1 MSTIVYW
8 LVVSVNRKALFLLA
22 TGDREKTCFSQ
33 QESTFLVDRGKLVS
47 ANGKAVFLVGRE
59 NLFQPIG
66 KRFGW
71 SGKSCFSQQESA
83 FLVGQENLVSANR
96 KALSW
101 LIGKN
106 LFQPIGKQLVS
117 ASRKALFLVEW
128 GKTCFS
134 QKQFLQGLKS
144 FDNKTG
150 ISSRSLSK
158 ILDTGV
164 DLNLSILMIV
174 KKLP

>member
-1 MSTIVYW
+1 M
-8 LVVSVNRKALFLLA
+8 
-22 TGDREKTCFSQ
+22 
-33 QESTFLVDRGKLVS
+33 
-47 ANGKAVFLVGRE
+47 
-59 NLFQPIG
+59 
-66 KRFGW
+66 
-71 SGKSCFSQQESA
+71 
-83 FLVGQENLVSANR
+83 VGQENLVSANR